1 MSGTVLGPGD
11 LAGNEFGLCLHKFL
25 YWVQPVGFILQPILS
40 NIFIDNLEEQ
50 IYYMLRSGTE
60 DIKDKGE
67 LKLISR
73 VRSGN
78 VKGIWR
84 MGQE

>member
-1 MSGTVLGPGD
+1 MSSVSAYINFYTGFNLWD
-11 LAGNEFGLCLHKFL
+11 LF
-25 YWVQPVGFILQPILS
+25 YSQILS

-84 MGQE
+84 VGQE